1 MDRVTRKLLDR
12 YDYAQ
17 HVPLRGLEI
26 KGRPAL
32 TGIDP
37 EAIGDYVIITV
48 RDPLCAYDDDPAA
61 QIASHLENSHL
72 VARTGMF
79 TTFSGYYQ
87 GAHIS
92 VVSGGS
98 GSPEAELILFEFLE
112 RTKASTYIRVGG
124 SGGMNA
130 SVRPG
135 DIVIAR
141 GVVRDEGMTQ
151 SYISPSY
158 PAACSYEVVMALV
171 QAATEAKVRFHVG
184 VTRSSDSDFVGGGR
198 PSVGGYLQPRHIEVV
213 DYYARAGVLNGD
225 RESAAIVTLATL
237 FGRRGGSICSVADNI
252 VTGEKFEAGAGHPS
266 AIHVA
271 LRGLAILH
279 ELDEEKER
287 AGQAFWTP
295 SLRQPKADR

>member
-1 MDRVTRKLLDR
+1 MKKVNQKLLDR
-12 YDYAQ
+12 YDYGRN
-17 HVPLRGLEI
+17 VPLRGLEI
-26 KGRPAL
+26 NGRPAL

-37 EAIGDYVIITV
+37 EQIGDYVIITV

-61 QIASHLENSHL
+61 QIAELLDNSHL

-79 TTFSGYYQ
+79 TTYSGHYQ

-112 RTKASTYIRVGG
+112 RTNASTYIRVGG
-124 SGGMNA
+124 SRGMNEA
-130 SVRPG
+130 VRPG

-151 SYISPSY
+151 AYISPSY
-158 PAACSYEVVMALV
+158 PAACSYEVVMALT
-171 QAATEAKVRFHVG
+171 QAAIEAKVRFHVG
-184 VTRSSDSDFVGGGR
+184 ITRSTDSDFVAGGR
-198 PSVGGYLQPRHIEVV
+198 PSVGGYLQPQHIDVV

-237 FGRRGGSICSVADNI
+237 FGKRGGSICSDADNI
-252 VTGEKFEAGAGHPS
+252 VTGEKFEAGSGHNH
-266 AIHVA
+266 AIQVA

-279 ELDEEKER
+279 QLDEEAR
-287 AGQAFWTP
+287 HAGQIFWTP
-295 SLRQPKADR
+295 SLRKR